1 MLIDNLDLQ
10 FDVVAL
16 TKTWH
21 TIDYIHFNHGTLTGY
36 HKYDGAEGS
45 SNKDECDLKTHWLS
59 QADMTFALN
68 FKTKD
73 INLR

>member
-1 MLIDNLDLQ
+1 MLIDNLDFQ

-45 SNKDECDLKTHWLS
+45 SNKDECDLKTH
-59 QADMTFALN
+59 
-68 FKTKD
+68 
-73 INLR
+73 